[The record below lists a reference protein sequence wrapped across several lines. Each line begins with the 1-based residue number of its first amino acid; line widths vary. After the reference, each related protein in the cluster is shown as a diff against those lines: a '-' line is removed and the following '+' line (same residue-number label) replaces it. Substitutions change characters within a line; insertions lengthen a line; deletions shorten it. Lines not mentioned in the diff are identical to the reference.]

1 MGTVKK
7 PRHFQPAL
15 SRRAVVPGALLS
27 IAALL
32 TACDAASTLGKAQ
45 SGAGTVATEVWQRW
59 VDSGGDVAAAT
70 TWERKVLPGVSA
82 TDVEQILQQVAAE
95 RNMKDVGQLPLSK
108 ELEARTGQPQKLLKV
123 YSFCNPTTA
132 RAMVDFS
139 PHMAAYLP
147 CRITLVEQADG
158 LWLYTLNMDMMLKLG
173 RNLPPELQKEAL
185 GVRDTIHLMMERASK
200 GEI

>member
-1 MGTVKK
+1 MKNFAIALPA
-7 PRHFQPAL
+7 PRHRTL
-15 SRRAVVPGALLS
+15 GCGALLVT
-27 IAALL
+27 AALL
-32 TACDAASTLGKAQ
+32 AACDAASTLGKAQ
-45 SGAGTVATEVWQRW
+45 PGAGVVAAEVWQRW

-70 TWERKVLPGVSA
+70 TWERKVLPGVTA

-173 RNLPPELQKEAL
+173 RSLPPELQQEAM
-185 GVRDTIHLMMERASK
+185 GVRDTLFLMLERASK